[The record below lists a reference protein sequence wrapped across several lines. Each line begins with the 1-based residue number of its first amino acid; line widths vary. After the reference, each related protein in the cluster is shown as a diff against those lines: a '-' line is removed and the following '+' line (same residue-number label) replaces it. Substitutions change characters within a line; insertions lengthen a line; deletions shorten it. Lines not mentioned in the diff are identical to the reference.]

1 MQRLASDAAVWIDL
15 GRWTRTDGSQEQERE
30 APPPVS
36 QWEGRVLE
44 LLESQQKLT
53 ANQWKIA
60 GAATLGDMLDFFDFF
75 LIGFVLAFV
84 VKDWNLTYGES
95 GAILL
100 ASGVSAPFG
109 SLFYGWLADKVG
121 RRTSLI
127 TAILNVSI
135 ATGAMALTPSGG
147 WQYLVACRFVV
158 GFGVT
163 GLYSVDITLIQEFSA
178 SHNRGWITG
187 LTTTMLPAGQLLAA
201 LLGAFAAPYIGW
213 RGLVAVGLLP
223 ALLCLYVR
231 AFVPESPHWLL
242 RRGRVD
248 EARKSLAW
256 ALQIDPASVTLP
268 EVLPPVE
275 HTRWLELFRY
285 PRSIVAGCL
294 TGLTQTGGVALALWM
309 VTLFVMVL
317 KITPPE
323 ASKLVIWVSIMAI
336 AGRFF
341 CSYISDAWGR
351 RASGIVSCLI
361 SAGFMSLAGYLHD
374 AVLGGVSL
382 FYAMILLQNFFGSG
396 NYSIVG
402 PYMGEMWPSRLRGSG
417 MGLVYGVG
425 NLGKFIGPAGLALI
439 AGSDNYVSPKATMDA
454 LIPGFNYFAEWYLIG
469 AFAFW
474 LIAPETRG
482 RTIAQIDEAM
492 SSMQSRGSEVVSAI
506 CGIVGAVL
514 TILIQPFAPLVV
526 FAAVAMTIASPTIG
540 GALMIACSAGLVY
553 LGLGTFVAFTPVV
566 GTLCVLAMVLVFV
579 AGVASIMS
587 GLGRPAGQSIQP
599 AVSS

>member
-1 MQRLASDAAVWIDL
+1 
-15 GRWTRTDGSQEQERE
+15 
-30 APPPVS
+30 
-36 QWEGRVLE
+36 
-44 LLESQQKLT
+44 
-53 ANQWKIA
+53 
-60 GAATLGDMLDFFDFF
+60 
-75 LIGFVLAFV
+75 
-84 VKDWNLTYGES
+84 
-95 GAILL
+95 
-100 ASGVSAPFG
+100 
-109 SLFYGWLADKVG
+109 
-121 RRTSLI
+121 
-127 TAILNVSI
+127 
-135 ATGAMALTPSGG
+135 MALTPSGG
-147 WQYLVACRFVV
+147 WMYLVACRFVV

-187 LTTTMLPAGQLLAA
+187 LTTTMLPAGQLLAS

-256 ALQIDPASVTLP
+256 ALNLDAASISLP
-268 EVLPPVE
+268 EVPPPVE
-275 HTRWLELFRY
+275 HTRWLELFKY

-294 TGLTQTGGVALALWM
+294 TGLTQTGGVALSLWM

-317 KITPPE
+317 KVSPPE
-323 ASKLVIWVSIMAI
+323 ASKLVIWVSISAI

-341 CSYISDAWGR
+341 CSWISDAMGR
-351 RASGIVSCLI
+351 RASGVLSCLV
-361 SAGFMSLAGYLHD
+361 AAAFMSLAGYLHD
-374 AVLGGVSL
+374 VYIGTASMFYVMIVLWS
-382 FYAMILLQNFFGSG
+382 FMGSG

-439 AGSDNYVSPKATMDA
+439 AGSDNFVSPKATIDA
-454 LIPGFNYFAEWYLIG
+454 LIPGFNYFAQWYLIG

-492 SSMQSRGSEVVSAI
+492 SLLQSRSSEVISAI
-506 CGIVGAVL
+506 CGITGAVL
-514 TILIQPFAPLVV
+514 AILVQPFAPLAV

-540 GALMIACSAGLVY
+540 GGLMIACSVGLVY
-553 LGLGTFVAFTPVV
+553 VGLGTFMAFTPVI
-566 GTLCVLAMVLVFV
+566 GTLCVLSVVLVFA
-579 AGVASIMS
+579 AGVASIVT
-587 GLGRPAGQSIQP
+587 GLGRPVASPQP
-599 AVSS
+599 VVTS